1 MVAVSPN
8 QMIIILKKSRALIYF
23 LKLIF
28 FSSVINLWVFPMQP
42 EGIVQQYSTS
52 TFIQLSDG
60 RQYNGS
66 LTVSLPP
73 KNHLVPDSA
82 FVEVTAIGLY
92 F

>member
-1 MVAVSPN
+1 MVTVSPN
-8 QMIIILKKSRALIYF
+8 QMIIIIKKSRASMYF
-23 LKLIF
+23 LKLI